1 MASVSNYGYIE
12 RMEDKQYSNVKRGGY
27 TYFAENDIIIAKIT
41 PCMENGKCAIATGLT
56 NGIGF
61 GSTEF
66 HVLRCKEQ
74 IINKYLFGYL
84 NRSAIRE
91 EAAKRMTGASGH
103 RRVPIEFYE
112 DLKIPVLPMAEQQQ
126 IISQVE
132 QYEAEIRKAQA
143 IMDDCPVRKKA
154 ILDKYL
160 N

>member
-1 MASVSNYGYIE
+1 M
-12 RMEDKQYSNVKRGGY
+12 
-27 TYFAENDIIIAKIT
+27 
-41 PCMENGKCAIATGLT
+41 
-56 NGIGF
+56 
-61 GSTEF
+61 
-66 HVLRCKEQ
+66 LRCKEQ

-112 DLKIPVLPMAEQQQ
+112 DLEIPVLPMTEQQQ

-132 QYEAEIRKAQA
+132 QYEAAIRQAQA
-143 IMDDCPVRKKA
+143 IMDGCAARKKA

-160 N
+160 K